1 MKFYEVIDALDPN
14 SDNYL
19 ATVCDGEYAGEKMI
33 ISEGECKWLSDENG
47 FFALHPD
54 ALSVHAGCE
63 LSVVDGVRV
72 FVEKLGKG
80 ADLVICGAGHVSM
93 PIISIGK
100 MMGCTVTVIDD
111 RLSFAN
117 NAIERGADRVIF
129 KDFESGLEEVEGGRD
144 SYFVIVTR
152 GHRHDMDCLR
162 AISKKQFAYMGM
174 MGSSKR
180 VAIVKKELEEE
191 GLPKEFLESLH
202 APIGLEIGS
211 ETPEEIAVAVMAE
224 IISIKN
230 REKKTEGLQGSLLEA
245 LMNEGR
251 EPAVMATIISRRG
264 AAPREAGTR
273 MLIWR
278 DGRITGTIGGG
289 CIEGNAI
296 AKGRRMLMEEDHTHR
311 PVLMEV
317 DMSNAS
323 AEDEGM
329 VCGGSVELL
338 LEVV

>member
-14 SDNYL
+14 SDNYM
-19 ATVCDGEYAGEKMI
+19 ATVCDGGYVGEKMI
-33 ISEGECKWLSDENG
+33 ISNGECNWLSDESG
-47 FFALHPD
+47 FFAAHPD
-54 ALSVHAGCE
+54 AFGVHAGCD
-63 LSVVDGVRV
+63 LLAVDGVKV

-100 MMGCTVTVIDD
+100 MMGCSVTVIDD

-129 KDFESGLEEVEGGRD
+129 KDFESGLEEVEGGKD

-224 IISIKN
+224 IISVKN
-230 REKKTEGLQGSLLEA
+230 REKKTEGLNGGILEA

-311 PVLMEV
+311 PVTMEV

>member
-1 MKFYEVIDALDPN
+1 MRFYEVIDTLDLN
-14 SDNYL
+14 SDNYM
-19 ATVCDGEYAGEKMI
+19 ATVCEGEYAGEKMI
-33 ISEGECKWLSDENG
+33 VTDGECKWQSSENG
-47 FFALHPD
+47 FFASHPD
-54 ALSVHAGCE
+54 AFSVPTGCD
-63 LSVVDGVRV
+63 LKAVDGVRV
-72 FVEKLGKG
+72 FTEKIGKG

-100 MMGCTVTVIDD
+100 MMGCSVTVIED

-129 KDFESGLEEVEGGRD
+129 KDFESGLEEVEGGKD

-162 AISKKQFAYMGM
+162 AISKKPFAYVGM
-174 MGSSKR
+174 MGSRKR

-191 GLPKEFLESLH
+191 GLPKEFLESIH
-202 APIGLEIGS
+202 APIGLDIGS

-230 REKKTEGLQGSLLEA
+230 REKKTTGLYGGLLEA

-251 EPAVMATIISRRG
+251 EPAVMATIISRHG
-264 AAPREAGTR
+264 SAPREAGTR
-273 MLIWR
+273 TLIWR

-296 AKGRRMLMEEDHTHR
+296 AKGRRMLMEEDHTHA
-311 PVLMEV
+311 PVTMEV
-317 DMSNAS
+317 DMSKES

-329 VCGGSVELL
+329 VCGGNVELL